1 MRKANLTLLNRSI
14 TCLFIS
20 FAFFTTSISAQILS
34 EDLSSG
40 WRVAPADSA
49 AVKSIETDDSQ
60 WISIDLPAD
69 LSETA
74 PNQTGWVWIRR
85 TINIDQNAGIYSLYL
100 GQLSG
105 KAEVYLNGVPA
116 KPLRLIADGPAFY
129 LLPTVDKS
137 GSAILTIRSE
147 LRSGLSSGPIQNPI
161 LLTGLKNGLKEYYHN
176 GIAPL
181 SLALLYAGI
190 GLFLLA
196 LSRELVNRRPTYR
209 QAASFY
215 LIVGLI
221 GIGSST
227 AVLSSI
233 PFVLSN
239 VLNQFFKSLTI
250 LLPVPILF
258 YLRSV
263 LNRKDDQLQQLIF
276 KLALPTACLFAALYF
291 SLSMIGFELTSLWVY
306 YLWLIILI
314 PLWAVIFLII
324 LRQTARKMEPTG
336 FVLLAG
342 LVYFIYAGF
351 TSLLTGSFFKDGSA
365 ITTLLYAPAVL
376 VPFGITIGSL
386 FLSERQVQLHTKQ
399 VSSLTDEIIQ
409 SKLFSHIS
417 EALDT
422 PIRAIIESI
431 TPDMANDEKKQA
443 LQQLKVY
450 ENQLDDILE
459 LGRLELLDE
468 VEATVAIPALDFL
481 STILPGTG
489 ISHTV
494 HVDSD
499 LMIDTS
505 LELVNSAIIRL
516 IRFPGFQ
523 TFDHIDLIVTED
535 LNDRLHFRF
544 LMHHRDRKQLRRI
557 QDIVLNR
564 LPDSEGL
571 WIEWQIINE
580 TIRLLSGKLTAKV
593 LAGKYLNLD
602 MSLPGFHERQ
612 EKADGPAPLTLTLLH
627 TEDSTAAVTKELTW
641 IDRIRQL
648 LQKEIA

>member
-1 MRKANLTLLNRSI
+1 M
-14 TCLFIS
+14 
-20 FAFFTTSISAQILS
+20 SAEILY

-40 WRVAPADSA
+40 WRVAPADSPA
-49 AVKSIETDDSQ
+49 AKSIETDDSQ
-60 WISIDLPAD
+60 WTAIDLPTDLAD
-69 LSETA
+69 YA

-85 TINIDQNAGIYSLYL
+85 SISIDPTAGNYSIYL
-100 GQLSG
+100 GQMSG
-105 KAEVYLNGVPA
+105 KALVFLNGIEA
-116 KPLRLIADGPAFY
+116 KPLRQITDGPVFY
-129 LLPTVDKS
+129 LLPAIDTP
-137 GSAILTIRSE
+137 GSAILSIQVE
-147 LRSGLSSGPIQNPI
+147 LRNGLSTGPTQNPI
-161 LLTGLKNGLKEYYHN
+161 LLTDLKKGLKEYYFN

-190 GLFLLA
+190 GLFLFA
-196 LSRELVNRRPTYR
+196 LSRQLSNQRPTYR
-209 QAASFY
+209 QAAYFY

-221 GIGSST
+221 GFGSSV
-227 AVLSSI
+227 AVLASL
-233 PFVLSN
+233 PLLLSN
-239 VLNQFFKSLTI
+239 VLDQFFKSLAI

-263 LNRKDDQLQQLIF
+263 LNRKDDQLQHLIF
-276 KLALPTACLFAALYF
+276 KLALPSASFFAALHF
-291 SLSMIGFELTSLWVY
+291 ALSIIGFERTALWVY

-314 PLWAVIFLII
+314 PLWAAIFLII

-351 TSLLTGSFFKDGSA
+351 TSLLTGSFFQDGSA
-365 ITTLLYAPAVL
+365 ITSILYAPAVL

-399 VSSLTDEIIQ
+399 VSSLKDEIIQ

-417 EALDT
+417 EALDA
-422 PIRAIIESI
+422 PIRSIIESI
-431 TPDMANDEKKQA
+431 TPEMSSDEKKQT
-443 LQQLKVY
+443 LQQLKIY
-450 ENQLDDILE
+450 ENRLDDILE

-481 STILPGTG
+481 SAILPGTG

-523 TFDHIDLIVTED
+523 TFDHIDLIITED

-602 MSLPGFHERQ
+602 MSLPGFHEKR
-612 EKADGPAPLTLTLLH
+612 EKSDGPAPLTLTLLH
-627 TEDSTAAVTKELTW
+627 TEDSTAVITKELTW
-641 IDRIRQL
+641 RDRIRQL